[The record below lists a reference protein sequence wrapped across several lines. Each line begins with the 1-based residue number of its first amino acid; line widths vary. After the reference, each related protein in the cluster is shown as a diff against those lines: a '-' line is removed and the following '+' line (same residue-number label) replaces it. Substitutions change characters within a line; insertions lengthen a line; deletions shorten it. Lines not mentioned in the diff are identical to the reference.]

1 MAEKFKMVGMIVVMV
16 TLYYVV
22 TLALRP
28 CIVVENDANILY
40 CFKLNADEE
49 IALQYVHSVEK
60 TVVIEKIGLVNN
72 ELCIKEMLY
81 QSFGAGLPFLV
92 QQGQFRIENDWFI
105 INDINEKITA
115 ISLRVSK
122 NSKLTI
128 NYQWQ
133 AYNLYE
139 LIPDNSVVNI
149 KSARYY
155 DIFIADKIYRGI
167 R

>member
-105 INDINEKITA
+105 IN
-115 ISLRVSK
+115 LG
-122 NSKLTI
+122 L
-128 NYQWQ
+128 
-133 AYNLYE
+133 
-139 LIPDNSVVNI
+139 
-149 KSARYY
+149 
-155 DIFIADKIYRGI
+155 
-167 R
+167 